1 MDNVG
6 QMYIYKLNSCIKM
19 KFIPNQK
26 DLRIYGLT
34 IFIKLGILSGKTYI
48 RGLLFLIPVIV
59 VFKSYLNFSTFDI
72 LTTSNIE

>member
-6 QMYIYKLNSCIKM
+6 QVYIYKLNSCIKM

-34 IFIKLGILSGKTYI
+34 IFIKLGILSA
-48 RGLLFLIPVIV
+48 
-59 VFKSYLNFSTFDI
+59 SM
-72 LTTSNIE
+72 